1 MGTSNTS
8 DIYED
13 IHMTID
19 DQKAA
24 NEDFDDT
31 LMSAVAI
38 STM

>member
-13 IHMTID
+13 IHMTIN
-19 DQKAA
+19 DQEAA